1 MCRSVLQHI
10 AVRCSCCDV
19 NASCRFYHRD
29 MFHMLAHK
37 PQLVVCSVLQCVAV
51 CCSSVLQCAAVC
63 CSMLQYVAVCC
74 SESGL
79 TCTHTHPRK
88 SMQRTRN
95 WRRHCNALQH
105 TCNTLAT
112 HLQHTC
118 NTLATHLQHADNLVT
133 LQHTDTPHTHTS
145 QQVDAAHCNT
155 LQHNCNTFATH
166 LQHTATH

>member
-19 NASCRFYHRD
+19 NASCGFYHRD
-29 MFHMLAHK
+29 MSHMLAHK
-37 PQLVVCSVLQCVAV
+37 PQLVVCSVLQCAAAV
-51 CCSSVLQCAAVC
+51 CCSVLQQCAAVC
-63 CSMLQYVAVCC
+63 CSVLQYVAVCC
-74 SESGL
+74 SVL
-79 TCTHTHPRK
+79 QRVRAHVHTHTHQQVDTAYAKLAPTL
-88 SMQRTRN
+88 QRTE
-95 WRRHCNALQH
+95 
-105 TCNTLAT
+105 
-112 HLQHTC
+112 HTC